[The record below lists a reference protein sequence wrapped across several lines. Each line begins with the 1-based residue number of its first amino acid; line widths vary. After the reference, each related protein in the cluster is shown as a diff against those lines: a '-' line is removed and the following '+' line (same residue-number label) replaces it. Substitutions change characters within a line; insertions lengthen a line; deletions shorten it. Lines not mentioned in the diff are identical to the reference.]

1 MEERMLK
8 KILVA
13 LDGSENAERALWWV
27 AQYAGR
33 EKAQVVL
40 FRAVDTTTLDPEF
53 IPSKAKDA
61 LNYLLRMET
70 EINQSGIPAKVIARQ
85 GKPAETIVKVAMEE
99 RCDLILMTTR
109 GGSKVKRW
117 AIGGVTEQVLR
128 MSPIPVLPIQSRT
141 RPAKNDR
148 VRRVIVPV
156 DGSKLAE
163 ETIPWA
169 TQFARLL
176 KARVVFLHVYPT
188 GARGMGNHAE
198 ETFEALRER
207 MVRRCQLLK
216 KEGIKARFAVRAGDA
231 ADRILWFAGMNDLI
245 LTTTHG
251 NGGFKRWIFGS
262 VAEKL
267 VHEARVPVLVYKMFS
282 QVKDKALTA

>member
-1 MEERMLK
+1 MLK
-8 KILVA
+8 KILLA

-27 AQYAGR
+27 IQYAGR

-40 FRAVDTTTLDPEF
+40 FRAVDTTILEPEF
-53 IPSKAKDA
+53 IPSEVKDA

-70 EINQSGIPAKVIARQ
+70 EINQAGIPSKVIVRQ
-85 GKPAETIVKVAMEE
+85 GKPAETIVKAAMEE

-117 AIGGVTEQVLR
+117 AMGGVTEKVLR
-128 MSPIPVLPIQSRT
+128 LSPIPVLPVQSRT

-163 ETIPWA
+163 MVVPWA
-169 TQFARLL
+169 TSLARLL
-176 KARVVFLHVYPT
+176 KARLVFLHVYPH
-188 GARGMGNHAE
+188 GPGGMGNRSE
-198 ETFEALRER
+198 EVFDALRKR
-207 MVRRCQLLK
+207 MVRLCELLK
-216 KEGIKARFAVRAGDA
+216 KQGVKARFAVRTGDA
-231 ADRILWFAGMNDLI
+231 AECILWFAGMNDMI
-245 LTTTHG
+245 VTTTHG
-251 NGGFKRWIFGS
+251 EGGFKRWIFGS

-267 VHEARVPVLVYKMFS
+267 IHTARVPVLVFKTFS
-282 QVKDKALTA
+282 QVKDKVLTA